1 MVNELSVILKEK
13 TEKCHCDILYAK
25 WMEDRLT
32 MGRILS
38 QININYPHY
47 SMHDESHSQAI
58 LNYVVR
64 IVGLEVIREKF
75 SATDLWLLLSTA
87 YYHDIGMV
95 LLNKDLS
102 IFSDDGF
109 IDYIKEIKND
119 KSHSLFCYAYN
130 IEIEESDSSEKKR
143 KLKWK
148 KSEFDLE
155 ILNSI
160 RYLIAEYYRKIH
172 GERSCEYIK
181 KKYVDFP
188 EDDITSIIPRRLF
201 KKLGDI
207 CSAHTCDFSV
217 VMKLPQ
223 QELGLGTEYAHP
235 RFIAC
240 LLRLGDLFDLDNNR
254 FNFVSFKSLGNIPS
268 DSHSHF
274 VKHLSIDRYNL
285 NQKEIEIHA
294 EVRFPKTSDII
305 AKKEKLNKKEDRII
319 QNAEDCLK
327 ENRKSECAYNVAKV
341 TRDWFDYIRKE
352 IADQSSKWSLIVPE
366 GYDVQLPAIKT
377 MEVDLLGYEYLNK
390 DEKPSFQVD
399 SSQAFELLQGMNLY
413 TSPWQSI
420 RELLQNA
427 VDTSLIRF
435 WNDIKASEVS
445 EDILFKV
452 LLEKCNGD
460 EKEEDVKCEKCKE
473 AKDVKCEKC
482 KEAKDVKCE
491 KCKEA
496 KDVKCEKCKEAKDV
510 KCEKCKEAKDGKYKK
525 YKETREACA
534 IDVYISKLN
543 SEDENESSDNKEF
556 MITIADKG
564 MGISKEELQY
574 LVHVGSA
581 GKNPIKAKKVEGM
594 PNWMRPSGTFGIG
607 FQSIFMITDKV
618 IIQTKSYDEDIERTI
633 TMFDPNSDKKGD
645 ILIQENKSS
654 YNKGPFTAISFLVG
668 KKNFDGDDNLGIKQN
683 KIPEEGLKG
692 IDEFDVFSSAFG
704 SIKIDFIVKHIALF
718 AKYCPF
724 KIQVFHND
732 KTVQEEDGVK
742 SDFFKYHVYFNKE
755 KCPENFKNEKAQ
767 LSLSFTNAISGY
779 LNVYYKNQYVDSL
792 SDPFSNP
799 FIDVD
804 FNILEGD
811 ASKWLSLDRNSI
823 LKERVEDLRSMIL
836 YSLTDVLE
844 QFTKKQQQLLEI
856 KKESDTHKE
865 EMLSKLSLFDYIFLD
880 NKKINPT
887 YKVPESLKDKWKEFN
902 IQSEIN
908 LKLSKLI
915 DQCKALKIQIS
926 EDKGNEKSTIGF
938 NEKEGELTIVNP
950 DRGSSYYFYL
960 MIVYVMKDIL
970 PILKVE
976 NSKTFVLKK
985 KEEDSKFT
993 LPDRKI
999 KIEILE
1005 DILRKYIEKNK
1016 ESKRRYLIP
1025 CLEKYSRLAISK
1037 NPDVAFIDS
1046 FLPFDLD
1053 ASCVNLMISP
1063 FFNGKNDVTST
1074 LISSVY
1080 ENQYCAEDSGKE
1092 KVTKKEIEDMYSDFV
1107 GFIKQL

>member
-1 MVNELSVILKEK
+1 MVNELSAILKEK

-38 QININYPHY
+38 QININFPHY

-64 IVGLEVIREKF
+64 IVGIEIIREKF
-75 SATDLWLLLSTA
+75 SSTDLWLLLSAA

-109 IDYIKEIKND
+109 IDYIKEIKSN

-130 IEIEESDSSEKKR
+130 IEIEGSDSSKKKR

-148 KSEFDLE
+148 KAEFDLE

-160 RYLIAEYYRKIH
+160 RYIIAEYYRKIH
-172 GERSCEYIK
+172 GERSSEYIK
-181 KKYVDFP
+181 NKYVDFP

-294 EVRFPKTSDII
+294 EVKFREAFDVSI
-305 AKKEKLNKKEDRII
+305 KKEDNII
-319 QNAEDCLK
+319 QNAEECLK
-327 ENRKSECAYNVAKV
+327 ENRESECAYKVAKV

-352 IADQSSKWSLIVPE
+352 ITDQSSKWSLIVPE
-366 GYDVQLPAIKT
+366 GYNVQLPAIKT

-435 WNDIKASEVS
+435 WNDIKASDVS
-445 EDILFKV
+445 EDILFRV
-452 LLEKCNGD
+452 LLEKCNND
-460 EKEEDVKCEKCKE
+460 EKEEDVK
-473 AKDVKCEKC
+473 
-482 KEAKDVKCE
+482 
-491 KCKEA
+491 
-496 KDVKCEKCKEAKDV
+496 
-510 KCEKCKEAKDGKYKK
+510 YKK
-525 YKETREACA
+525 YKEAREACA

-543 SEDENESSDNKEF
+543 SEDENEPSDNKRF

-645 ILIQENKSS
+645 VLIQENKSS
-654 YNKGPFTAISFLVG
+654 YNKRPFTAISFLVG
-668 KKNFDGDDNLGIKQN
+668 KKNVDGGDNLGIKQN

-704 SIKIDFIVKHIALF
+704 SIKIDFIVKYIALF

-767 LSLSFTNAISGY
+767 LSLSFTNTISGY

-792 SDPFSNP
+792 ANVFSNP

-823 LKERVEDLRSMIL
+823 LKERIEDLKSMIR

-844 QFTKKQQQLLEI
+844 QFTKKQLLEI
-856 KKESDTHKE
+856 GGGSDTHK
-865 EMLSKLSLFDYIFLD
+865 EMLSKLSLFDYVFLD

-887 YKVPESLKDKWKEFN
+887 YTVPESLKDKWKEFN
-902 IQSEIN
+902 IKLEIKRKSEID
-908 LKLSKLI
+908 LKLSQLL
-915 DQCKALKIQIS
+915 DQCKTLKIQMLD
-926 EDKGNEKSTIGF
+926 DKGDKNSKTVFDDES
-938 NEKEGELTIVNP
+938 GELTIINP
-950 DRGSSYYFYL
+950 DGDSYYFYL

-970 PILKVE
+970 PIIDVGVGGKNFILRKNNLE
-976 NSKTFVLKK
+976 VL
-985 KEEDSKFT
+985 
-993 LPDRKI
+993 LPKRKM
-999 KIEILE
+999 KIEIPVDNLKE
-1005 DILRKYIEKNK
+1005 YIKKNK
-1016 ESKRRYLIP
+1016 NRRRYLIP
-1025 CLEKYSRLAISK
+1025 CLDEYSGLAISK

-1063 FFNGKNDVTST
+1063 SFNGKNNVTSA

-1080 ENQYCAEDSGKE
+1080 ENQYCAENSGKE
-1092 KVTKKEIEDMYSDFV
+1092 KKTEVEIKGMYEKFVKEINP
-1107 GFIKQL
+1107 